1 MSARLRGEKK
11 PVFTPNMDTQEKV
24 NLIRSGKKK
33 KTVSG
38 FKEKQNITITN
49 EGGKVI
55 ATQKEKKVE
64 EVGVTRQKRNFI
76 EFESKLGTERNT
88 DVRKIKGPT
97 LRAVEPR
104 VEEKIVMKKKK
115 KEYLDNYN
123 YRETK
128 NFKKNPSKPSI
139 VIHRRLGNI
148 YGATVEEVQYIKTTT
163 DIRPSSN
170 SVEKNRSGDMKSILK
185 QNRSVSNLRSKPN
198 QPRAVATKTT
208 TTTTK
213 VTKRTTGTA
222 GNPSTKTTTKTTTTT
237 SRGGERESKT
247 RTRRTA
253 SSSRGKK

>member
-1 MSARLRGEKK
+1 MSARRGNQKQ
-11 PVFTPNMDTQEKV
+11 VFTPNMDTAEKV

-38 FKEKQNITITN
+38 FKENQKITTTK

-76 EFESKLGTERNT
+76 EFESKLGTER
-88 DVRKIKGPT
+88 DLDLRRIAGPQR
-97 LRAVEPR
+97 RAIEPR

-115 KEYLDNYN
+115 KEYLDNYQ

-139 VIHRRLGNI
+139 VVHNRLGNI

-163 DIRPSSN
+163 NINPT
-170 SVEKNRSGDMKSILK
+170 VKSMLK
-185 QNRSVSNLRSKPN
+185 QNKSASNLRSKP
-198 QPRAVATKTT
+198 VATATRTT

-213 VTKRTTGTA
+213 VTKTTTGTQ

-237 SRGGERESKT
+237 DGGQSKART
-247 RTRRTA
+247 TSRTRGR
-253 SSSRGKK
+253 K